1 MTPLPRQPEVN
12 IGMIGHVDHG
22 KCLHPSERVNT
33 DLGLLGMEE
42 LLEDP
47 GRELGPAWDGT
58 LYDPG
63 IRVRG
68 VGPSGPAWRKALLYI
83 EDYSGPLVSLEVGG
97 RRHLTTPHH
106 RFWTPA
112 GWRPAG
118 SLSPG
123 EAVLAEEGW
132 LRVERRDLVDY
143 SGPIVDLTVP
153 ETANFLLGEE
163 GILVHNTTLTKAIT
177 GVWTDKHSEE
187 IMRGITIKLGYAD
200 AAIFRCAGIP
210 EPEAYTTDPSTCPGE
225 AELKRV
231 ISIVDAPGHETLMGT
246 MLSGAAIMDGAIL
259 VIAANE
265 PCPRPQTR
273 EHLTAVQI
281 IGVRD
286 IVVAQNK
293 VDVVDDR
300 RAYENYEEIRR
311 FLSETPYADAPIIPI
326 SAQHNANIDVL
337 LQAVVERI
345 RVPERDLKSPPLMYI
360 VRSFDVNKPGTRPR
374 DLVGGVVGGSILR
387 GKLRVGDE
395 IEIRPGLEHGPGRPW
410 EPIRTVITSLVSG
423 GAPREEVGPGGL
435 VGIGTKLDPSYTKSD
450 GLIGRVLG
458 HPGEMPDILLQ
469 LQVEYHLLD
478 RVVGLEAD
486 VKVEPLRVGEIVTM
500 NVGSATTIGMITRI
514 RESVAEI
521 KLKIPVAAEPG
532 QRVAI
537 SRRIRRR
544 WRLIGYGFL
553 L

>member
-1 MTPLPRQPEVN
+1 VNPLPRQPEVN

-22 KCLHPSERVNT
+22 KCLHPSERVLT
-33 DLGLLGMEE
+33 SLGLLGMEE
-42 LLEDP
+42 LLEEP
-47 GRELGPAWDGT
+47 GRELGPVWDG
-58 LYDPG
+58 LLFDPG
-63 IRVRG
+63 IMVRG
-68 VGPSGPAWRKALLYI
+68 VGPGGPSWRRALLYV
-83 EDYSGPLVSLEVGG
+83 EEFSGPMVSLRIGG
-97 RRHLTTPHH
+97 RTHVTTPQH
-106 RFWTPA
+106 RFWGPG
-112 GWRPAG
+112 GWVRALDLAVG
-118 SLSPG
+118 DR
-123 EAVLAEEGW
+123 VLAEGGW
-132 LRVERRDLVDY
+132 LPVEGKEILDY
-143 SGPIVDLTVP
+143 DGPIVDLTVP

-200 AAIFRCAGIP
+200 AAIYRCP
-210 EPEAYTTDPSTCPGE
+210 DLPDPEAYTTDPSACPG

-281 IGVRD
+281 IGVTD

-311 FLSETPYADAPIIPI
+311 FLEETPYADAPIIPI

-337 LQAVVERI
+337 LRAIVEHI
-345 RVPERDLKSPPLMYI
+345 RVPERDLASPPLMYI

-395 IEIRPGLEHGPGRPW
+395 DRDQARPGARARQALGAHKDRDNLPGLRRGHEGGGGSWGSRRHRDQARSLIHEGRRPDRQGTGPPRGDAGHPAPARGRVP
-410 EPIRTVITSLVSG
+410 PPGQGR
-423 GAPREEVGPGGL
+423 RPGG
-435 VGIGTKLDPSYTKSD
+435 GCQGGSPESRGDRDPQ
-450 GLIGRVLG
+450 RRLG
-458 HPGEMPDILLQ
+458 DD
-469 LQVEYHLLD
+469 D
-478 RVVGLEAD
+478 RYD
-486 VKVEPLRVGEIVTM
+486 
-500 NVGSATTIGMITRI
+500 N
-514 RESVAEI
+514 
-521 KLKIPVAAEPG
+521 
-532 QRVAI
+532 
-537 SRRIRRR
+537 
-544 WRLIGYGFL
+544 
-553 L
+553 

>member
-1 MTPLPRQPEVN
+1 MSPLPRQPEVN

-22 KCLHPSERVNT
+22 KCLHPSERVLT
-33 DLGLLGMEE
+33 SLGLLGMEE
-42 LLEDP
+42 LLEEP
-47 GRELGPAWDGT
+47 GRELGPVWDGF
-58 LYDPG
+58 LFDPG
-63 IRVRG
+63 IMVRG
-68 VGPSGPAWRKALLYI
+68 VGPGGPSWRRALLYV
-83 EDYSGPLVSLEVGG
+83 EEFSGPMVSLRIGG
-97 RRHLTTPHH
+97 RTHVTTPQH
-106 RFWTPA
+106 RFWGPR
-112 GWRPAG
+112 GWVRALDLAVG
-118 SLSPG
+118 DR
-123 EAVLAEEGW
+123 VLAEGGW
-132 LRVERRDLVDY
+132 LPVEGKEILDY
-143 SGPIVDLTVP
+143 DGPIVDLTVP

-200 AAIFRCAGIP
+200 AAIYRCP
-210 EPEAYTTDPSTCPGE
+210 ELPDPEAYTTDPSACPG

-311 FLSETPYADAPIIPI
+311 FLEETPYADAPIIPI

-337 LQAVVERI
+337 LKAIVEHI
-345 RVPERDLKSPPLMYI
+345 RVPERDLASPPLMYI

-395 IEIRPGLEHGPGRPW
+395 IEIRPGLEHGPGKPW

-423 GAPREEVGPGGL
+423 GAMREEVGPGGL
-435 VGIGTKLDPSYTKSD
+435 VGIGTKLDPSYTKAD

-469 LQVEYHLLD
+469 LEVEYHLLD

-486 VKVEPLRVGEIVTM
+486 VKVDPLRVGEIVTL

-514 RESVAEI
+514 RESIAEV

-537 SRRIRRR
+537 SRRIMRR

-553 L
+553 V